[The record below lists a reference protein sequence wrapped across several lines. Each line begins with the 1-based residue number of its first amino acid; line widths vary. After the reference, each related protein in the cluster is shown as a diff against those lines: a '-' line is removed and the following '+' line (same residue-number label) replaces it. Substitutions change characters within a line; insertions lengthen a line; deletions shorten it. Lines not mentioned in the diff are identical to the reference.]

1 MKEKK
6 ENRITPEMK
15 AVEQYEGQAQQWA
28 QVFDN
33 HSNTMDRLGMDKHIL
48 RIGAMSVEIAPDGK
62 STMKEVIEGFKDLAT
77 HLHKLHQDEYLKMT
91 FKSEG
96 NKAKIS
102 YGRWICGGCL
112 FGMKDAVESVVEQ
125 YDKQFEEDAQVQ
137 GLKFNPETGKYES

>member
-1 MKEKK
+1 MKEEKK
-6 ENRITPEMK
+6 NLKTEIK

-96 NKAKIS
+96 NKGDLPDEIS
-102 YGRWICGGCL
+102 GGL
-112 FGMKDAVESVVEQ
+112 YS
-125 YDKQFEEDAQVQ
+125 
-137 GLKFNPETGKYES
+137 

>member
-33 HSNTMDRLGMDKHIL
+33 HNATMDRLGMDKHIL

-62 STMKEVIEGFKDLAT
+62 STSKDIIECFKDLAT
-77 HLHKLHQDEYLKMT
+77 HLHKLHQDEHLKMT

-96 NKAKIS
+96 NKMDLPDEIS
-102 YGRWICGGCL
+102 GGL
-112 FGMKDAVESVVEQ
+112 YS
-125 YDKQFEEDAQVQ
+125 
-137 GLKFNPETGKYES
+137 

>member
-48 RIGAMSVEIAPDGK
+48 RIGAMSVEIAPDCK

-96 NKAKIS
+96 NKGDLPDEIS
-102 YGRWICGGCL
+102 GGL
-112 FGMKDAVESVVEQ
+112 YS
-125 YDKQFEEDAQVQ
+125 
-137 GLKFNPETGKYES
+137 